1 MISDVNYTHRINH
14 LSFGDVVHG
23 VVSPLDGEEK
33 VTTDSMYCS
42 ISILQ
47 HSYLNIVMKD
57 NTTF

>member
-1 MISDVNYTHRINH
+1 MAILYYN
-14 LSFGDVVHG
+14 DVVHG

-47 HSYLNIVMKD
+47 HSYLNIGMKD